1 MVQSHSTP
9 AVTWAPWKPVSVKK
23 VEPKRFRLIDRPSW
37 TNEVNS
43 YAWKPRNVA
52 PASAVMNSHS
62 FEFPRIRSPVVRFGS
77 SLFCT
82 AASANTMNSD
92 DISSTKVDADVT
104 GIFRIGLK
112 TCPVLGSVHDSCGKG
127 PMTLRPL

>member
-1 MVQSHSTP
+1 
-9 AVTWAPWKPVSVKK
+9 K

-43 YAWKPRNVA
+43 YAWKPRKVV

-62 FEFPRIRSPVVRFGS
+62 FEFPRIRSPRVRFGS

-82 AASANTMNSD
+82 AASASTMNRD
-92 DISSTKVDADVT
+92 DISSTNVDAEVT
-104 GIFRIGLK
+104 GMLRIGLK
-112 TCPVLGSVHDSCGKG
+112 TWPVLGSVHVSCGNG